1 MTRRLVALLVAGA
14 LMGATAVSSDQNE
27 PINRLAG
34 TWQGAWY
41 RGMTSGQMTLEV
53 MADGSGT
60 VAFTNLETFGEEP
73 APLVRTRFD
82 GSVFSFNAVAGSRG
96 AFAGQIDVPEK
107 PDQLR
112 GKARYDGF
120 PVTFEL
126 KRIRQ

>member
-1 MTRRLVALLVAGA
+1 MTGRLATLLVVVV
-14 LMGATAVSSDQNE
+14 LMGATAVSADQND
-27 PINRLAG
+27 PMDGLAG

-73 APLVRTRFD
+73 APLARTRFD

-96 AFAGQIDVPEK
+96 AFAGQMDVPEK

-126 KRIRQ
+126 KRIRR